1 MKKQFPALLLALS
14 LLLSIPAQAAQ
25 TAAFARSRSYDGS
38 FSDLTP
44 DSPFYD
50 NVAALYEYGLASG
63 KEDGSFGL
71 EDTLTVGQ
79 AVIFAGRVRSLYRT
93 GEAEAAAAY
102 RRENAP
108 AALAYLRYLQAEGVL
123 EPEFAEEPASLYQP
137 ASRAQ
142 IAHILAGVLPEEALP
157 PVHDELVAAAYA
169 TRRFIPDVNETTPY
183 RQDILDLYRKGVS
196 VGSGASGAFRP
207 GELITRGAAA
217 AMITRL
223 ADPELRVRPQWDL
236 ADLPSAAGTTL
247 ADLVEPGSYHI
258 SPANQEELE
267 SSLRHML
274 SQGNEQIVFYYPL
287 LSEAEARRLMNQA
300 LTVIKAHCEQGYNEV
315 RCTRGAGLLTL
326 SFSAAGAGNRTQEYR
341 TAAMEAAIAV
351 HDRLWAEGA
360 LRSDMMELDKARVYY
375 DWICAN
381 CAYDYQAGDDS
392 LSHIPYSLFA
402 NRTAVCDG
410 YTGAYNLLLKLE
422 GIDCSTV
429 IQGDHIW
436 TMATLDGTEYHIDTT
451 WGDSG
456 NTVSYDYF
464 AMTPQYSRTVHAQ
477 QSA

>member
-1 MKKQFPALLLALS
+1 
-14 LLLSIPAQAAQ
+14 
-25 TAAFARSRSYDGS
+25 
-38 FSDLTP
+38 
-44 DSPFYD
+44 
-50 NVAALYEYGLASG
+50 
-63 KEDGSFGL
+63 
-71 EDTLTVGQ
+71 
-79 AVIFAGRVRSLYRT
+79 
-93 GEAEAAAAY
+93 
-102 RRENAP
+102 
-108 AALAYLRYLQAEGVL
+108 
-123 EPEFAEEPASLYQP
+123 
-137 ASRAQ
+137 
-142 IAHILAGVLPEEALP
+142 
-157 PVHDELVAAAYA
+157 
-169 TRRFIPDVNETTPY
+169 
-183 RQDILDLYRKGVS
+183 
-196 VGSGASGAFRP
+196 
-207 GELITRGAAA
+207 
-217 AMITRL
+217 
-223 ADPELRVRPQWDL
+223 
-236 ADLPSAAGTTL
+236 
-247 ADLVEPGSYHI
+247 
-258 SPANQEELE
+258 
-267 SSLRHML
+267 ML